1 MTLYFPRH
9 LRTTDDKAQVQNVDE
24 DEVLAIA
31 GSKILLGEP
40 GMGKTELMQELA
52 RKLGIQS
59 ITAVRFMHS
68 KNPSQFVIAG
78 KPLLIDGLD
87 EAMARRDGDAVD
99 MILAQLEAAGSPD
112 FILSCRA
119 REWQA
124 RTATKLRQIYGS
136 DPLIFMLE
144 ALSRSEASAFLTQLY
159 SKADSEHVL
168 SHLDAHGVADLYSNP
183 LTLGLMGQVAEC
195 DAQLPATRAALFER
209 VCTLIWPE
217 HDPEREDSDL
227 GKITNDQALSVAGAI
242 MAGLLL
248 AGAEAASL
256 SGPAQLQDGDLR
268 LADIE
273 ILPAVGAARAIF
285 SSKLFHS
292 VGIGRAKPIHRVIA
306 EFLGARWLAQ
316 QATTTRIR
324 RRLLAQLHGTGAV
337 PASLRGL
344 HAWLAFHSPMLAK
357 AVITVDPFG
366 VLRYGDAASLT
377 AEQAN
382 LMFDALQALAEV
394 DPYFRAHDWD
404 SHTATGLMIPNLR
417 VKIEAMIASTGNNS
431 HLRSLLIQGL
441 KDTRLAGDLAD
452 TLESVMFSTDRF
464 YSERKDAAEALT
476 PYRDRHWWQL
486 AINKLREQG
495 TEDSTRLARNLIE
508 KFDCD
513 VTDELLVATLLAE
526 MGATICPLPHI
537 TERNVH
543 TVRSY
548 QRITDTLSAER
559 LVNVLNLLSDYA
571 ALIARVDFVE
581 HGDFAQIVSSLIV
594 RAIDEKVV
602 GPGDAGLLWNWLGAM
617 QHKNHFYLEEKDPL
631 QARLDTHDNLRRAV
645 QWHALYSVRLRPT
658 IWISEVDLSGHM
670 IGLTGR
676 SKDIVWFLERLA
688 ECDNKDVALRE
699 DWRDLM
705 RFGYRSDGFNPDIRV
720 AGRGFQNGD
729 AQLEAFLLKLENPKK
744 TRWEVKQARQTE
756 KRKKKKRIAC
766 EIRRRF
772 YTASKASLRAGDLT
786 TIINPAEVYLGR
798 LYGQNRKQAPMD
810 RLAEWLSDE
819 LTIDVLVGFEAVL
832 HRSDIPS
839 SVEVAQDF
847 ANAKIKSYC
856 FAIMAALLA
865 RQRAGKGFDDLSAD
879 VRTTGLLLC
888 RNDFGLHDRGELQ
901 VLQDE
906 LEQSVFLS
914 AKHREDFARLWIEPS
929 LSTGV
934 SHVSGLYELAHDEQ
948 WQATGVALV
957 PEWLSTFPSLPANIE
972 SKLVDC
978 LTYSGAFA
986 SLASIA
992 AERSATVFRNEEHM
1006 FAWLAIDV
1014 LVRFD
1019 TVRPD
1024 LLGVGTQNPEFIW
1037 LLRDRFQLE
1046 RRGSLIPVSIAQA
1059 RWIISEF
1066 RCSWPHAVMRGSS
1079 VGDTNSHDATDFL
1092 GVMINR
1098 LANDTSVEASEAMQ
1112 VLIVQP
1118 ADSYGDQIRHM
1129 AAEQRQKR
1137 AEEDFAPLLP
1147 KKLCELLTN
1156 GPPSNAD
1163 DLKSLVLEELALAQ
1177 SRLIGDDLDQV
1188 RYFWN
1193 DAGVPYDENRCCDRL
1208 ADMIGSELMRY
1219 DVQRI
1224 TEADMPKT
1232 KRADIA
1238 FARGQLQ
1245 IPMEVKG
1252 QWHTEVWQAATDQLD
1267 LRYLIDWRSEQR
1279 GIYCVFWFGEVPYS
1293 SGRRLKPPPSGLP
1306 SPSSANEMR
1315 TMLIERIPEARRAL
1329 IDVVVLDL
1337 TSGKT

>member
-1 MTLYFPRH
+1 MTIYFPRH
-9 LRTTDDKAQVQNVDE
+9 LRTTDDKAQALNVDE

-68 KNPSQFVIAG
+68 KNPGQFVIAG

-87 EAMARRDGDAVD
+87 EAMTQCQGEAANK
-99 MILAQLEAAGSPD
+99 ILAQLEAAGSPD

-124 RTATKLRQIYGS
+124 RTATNLRQIYGS

-144 ALSRSEASAFLTQLY
+144 ALNRSEASAFLNQRY
-159 SKADSEHVL
+159 PKADSEHVL
-168 SHLDAHGVADLYSNP
+168 SHLDKHGVANLYSNP

-209 VCTLIWPE
+209 VCTLIWTE
-217 HDPEREDSDL
+217 HNPDREDSDL
-227 GKITNDQALSVAGAI
+227 GKITNDQALSSAGAI
-242 MAGLLL
+242 MAGLLF
-248 AGAEAASL
+248 AGAEAVSL
-256 SGPAQLQDGDLR
+256 SGPAQLQDGDVR
-268 LADIE
+268 LVDIE
-273 ILPAVGAARAIF
+273 ILPATGAARPIF

-316 QATTTRIR
+316 QVRTGRSK
-324 RRLLAQLHGTGAV
+324 RRLLAQLQGTGAV

-357 AVITVDPFG
+357 AVIAVDPFG
-366 VLRYGDAASLT
+366 VLRYGEAASLT

-382 LMFDALQALAEV
+382 WMFDALQALAEM
-394 DPYFRAHDWD
+394 DPYFRAQDWD

-417 VKIEAMIASTGNNS
+417 VKIETMIASTGSNS
-431 HLRSLLIQGL
+431 HLRSLLIEGL

-452 TLESVMFSTDRF
+452 TLESVMLSTDRF
-464 YSERKDAAEALT
+464 YRERKDAAEALT
-476 PYRDRHWWQL
+476 PYRDHHWWQL

-495 TEDSTRLARNLIE
+495 TEDSTRLARNLME
-508 KFDCD
+508 KFDCG
-513 VTDELLVATLLAE
+513 VTDDLLVATLLAE

-571 ALIARVDFVE
+571 ALIAHVDFVE
-581 HGDFAQIVSSLIV
+581 HTDLAQIVSSLIV

-602 GPGDAGLLWNWLGAM
+602 GLADAALLWNWLGVM
-617 QHKNHFYLEEKDPL
+617 QDEHHFCREEKEAL
-631 QARLDTHDNLRRAV
+631 QARIDAHDKLRRAI
-645 QWHALYSVRLRPT
+645 QQHSLCGIRPISS
-658 IWISEVDLSGHM
+658 IWIWEVELRKRM
-670 IGLTGR
+670 VGLTER
-676 SKDIVWFLERLA
+676 PKDVVWFLERLSV
-688 ECDNKDVALRE
+688 CDNKDVALRE

-705 RFGYRSDGFNPDIRV
+705 RFGYGSDGFNPDIRA
-720 AGRGFQNGD
+720 AGRRFQNGD
-729 AQLEAFLLKLENPKK
+729 AQLEAFVRKLENPKK
-744 TRWEVKQARQTE
+744 TRWEVKQARQAE

-766 EIRRRF
+766 ETRRRL
-772 YTASKASLRAGDLT
+772 YIASKAALRAGDLT
-786 TIINPAEVYLGR
+786 TIIDPAEVYLGL
-798 LYGQNRKQAPMD
+798 LYGQNREQVPMD
-810 RLAEWLSDE
+810 RLAEWLGDE

-839 SVEVAQDF
+839 SAEIAQDF
-847 ANAKIKSYC
+847 ANAKIKYYC
-856 FAIMAALLA
+856 FPIMAGLLV
-865 RQRAGKGFDDLSAD
+865 RQRAGKGFADLSAE
-879 VRTTGLLLC
+879 VRTTGILLC
-888 RNDFGLHDRGELQ
+888 RKNFGLHDRDELP
-901 VLQDE
+901 VLQDA

-929 LSTGV
+929 LSTGI

-957 PEWLSTFPSLPANIE
+957 PEWLRKFSSLPGSIE
-972 SKLVDC
+972 SELVDC
-978 LTYSGAFA
+978 LTYSGKFV

-992 AERSATVFRNEEHM
+992 AERSTTVFRNEEHM

-1024 LLGVGTQNPEFIW
+1024 LLDIGTQNPEFIW

-1046 RRGSLIPVSIAQA
+1046 RRGPLIPVSIAQA

-1066 RCSWPHAVMRGSS
+1066 RRSWPNTVMRGGS

-1098 LANDTSVEASEAMQ
+1098 IADDTSVEASEAMQ
-1112 VLIVQP
+1112 ALIVQQT
-1118 ADSYGDQIRHM
+1118 DSYSDQIRHM

-1137 AEEDFAPLLP
+1137 AEEDFAPLSP
-1147 KKLCELLTN
+1147 QKLCELLTD

-1163 DLKSLVLEELALAQ
+1163 DLKSLVLEELSVAQ
-1177 SRLIGDDLDQV
+1177 KILIGDDVDQI
-1188 RYFWN
+1188 RDFWN
-1193 DAGVPYDENRCCDRL
+1193 DDGVPYGENRCRDRL
-1208 ADMIGSELMRY
+1208 AAMIGPELMRY

-1224 TEADMPKT
+1224 TEADMPNT

-1238 FARGQLQ
+1238 FARGQVQ

-1267 LRYLIDWRSEQR
+1267 LQYLIDWRSEQR
-1279 GIYCVFWFGEVPYS
+1279 GIYCVLWFGDVPSS
-1293 SGRRLKPPPSGLP
+1293 SGRRLKPPPVGLP
-1306 SPSSANEMR
+1306 SPSCASEMR
-1315 TMLIERIPEARRAL
+1315 AMLIERIPEARRAL
-1329 IDVVVLDL
+1329 IDVVVLDF
-1337 TSGKT
+1337 TAGKT